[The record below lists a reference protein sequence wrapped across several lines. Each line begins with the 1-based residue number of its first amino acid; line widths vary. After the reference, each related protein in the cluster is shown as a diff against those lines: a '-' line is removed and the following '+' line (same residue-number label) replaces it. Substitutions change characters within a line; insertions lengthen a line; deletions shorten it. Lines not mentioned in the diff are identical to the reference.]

1 MKCEKCNK
9 NEATFHSVK
18 NINGKVSE
26 KHLCNECAKEEKE
39 FDNFNKEFL
48 DFDRKTGSFFDD
60 MLSDFK
66 TSLSYFSNPM
76 LDNFLGFDDFLESP
90 LFLENKQENKREKE
104 NDKKENVVKKSDFE
118 KKLSDKEKLQLE
130 IAKLDISLKKAVV
143 EERYE
148 DAVKLRDKIKEL
160 KAKLEK

>member
-26 KHLCNECAKEEKE
+26 KHLCSECAKNEKE
-39 FDNFNKEFL
+39 FDNFDKEFL
-48 DFDRKTGSFFDD
+48 NFKHHTNSFFDD
-60 MLSDFK
+60 MMSDFNS
-66 TSLSYFSNPM
+66 TLSYFTNPELNNILDYDDFFSRPM
-76 LDNFLGFDDFLESP
+76 LNQDKP
-90 LFLENKQENKREKE
+90 QKQES
-104 NDKKENVVKKSDFE
+104 DCHKKEFSAKKSE
-118 KKLSDKEKLQLE
+118 ITKKLSDKEKTRLE

-148 DAVKLRDKIKEL
+148 DAVVIRDKIKEL
-160 KAKLEK
+160 KKQLEK